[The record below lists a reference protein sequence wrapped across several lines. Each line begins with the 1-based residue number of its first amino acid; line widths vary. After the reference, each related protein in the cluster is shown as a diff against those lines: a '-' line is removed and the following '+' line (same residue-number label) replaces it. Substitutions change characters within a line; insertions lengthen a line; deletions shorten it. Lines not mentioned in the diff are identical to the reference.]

1 MLFLVYFLTL
11 NVAVVDTFHDADN
24 NNENQPQVI
33 EYYDVIDNELNATA
47 FSFIPSHSD
56 QWDHFDIKYPF
67 TF

>member
-1 MLFLVYFLTL
+1 M
-11 NVAVVDTFHDADN
+11 VDTFQDADN

-47 FSFIPSHSD
+47 FSFILSHSD

-67 TF
+67 IF